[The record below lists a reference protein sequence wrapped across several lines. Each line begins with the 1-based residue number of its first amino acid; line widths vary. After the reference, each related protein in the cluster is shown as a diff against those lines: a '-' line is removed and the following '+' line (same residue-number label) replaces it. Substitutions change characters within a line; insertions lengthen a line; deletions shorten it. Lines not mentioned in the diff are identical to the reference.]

1 MIVSHTKGNDVRHFL
16 HTDEETELQNSGPL
30 VLIKRQCQHLY
41 KAVSMHALT
50 VLLVCQWKLD
60 RNAYWLLLLCGMNLD
75 EQLWNQIYTF
85 IQKKQSS
92 LYGGPN
98 IRNDG
103 SNFDK
108 SYVSNACVWMFIGL
122 KKTCCVK
129 MRIWVWVSSTYIRSQ
144 RFPHVPLMRLGV
156 KRGKLRQWSFHQ
168 VKRWKDTTIK
178 PV

>member
-1 MIVSHTKGNDVRHFL
+1 MIVSHTKGNDVSHFL

-30 VLIKRQCQHLY
+30 VLIKRQCQHVY
-41 KAVSMHALT
+41 KAVSMHTLT

-122 KKTCCVK
+122 KKNLLCK
-129 MRIWVWVSSTYIRSQ
+129 YEDLSLSLQYLHKKPEISSCAFNEIRSKK
-144 RFPHVPLMRLGV
+144 RKIETMIFP
-156 KRGKLRQWSFHQ
+156 SS
-168 VKRWKDTTIK
+168 
-178 PV
+178 